1 MRSAQLFGLL
11 KEFFI
16 INSLYILHPD
26 YQEDVTTVVRVVDQ
40 SKSASQGF
48 HSSSTVKKND
58 ESSGLGSVVT
68 TVFESSRELVPQS
81 YAGDATH
88 TTEVDTAHDR

>member
-1 MRSAQLFGLL
+1 MFNSRSNLFP
-11 KEFFI
+11 
-16 INSLYILHPD
+16 H
-26 YQEDVTTVVRVVDQ
+26 YQEDVTTVVRVADQ
-40 SKSASQGF
+40 SKSSNQGF

-58 ESSGLGSVVT
+58 ESSGLGSAVT
-68 TVFESSRELVPQS
+68 TVFVSTRELVPQS

>member
-11 KEFFI
+11 KAFII
-16 INSLYILHPD
+16 INSVKILHPD
-26 YQEDVTTVVRVVDQ
+26 CQEDVTTVVRAADQ
-40 SKSASQGF
+40 SKSANQGF
-48 HSSSTVKKND
+48 HSSNTVKKND

-68 TVFESSRELVPQS
+68 TVFESLRELVPQS